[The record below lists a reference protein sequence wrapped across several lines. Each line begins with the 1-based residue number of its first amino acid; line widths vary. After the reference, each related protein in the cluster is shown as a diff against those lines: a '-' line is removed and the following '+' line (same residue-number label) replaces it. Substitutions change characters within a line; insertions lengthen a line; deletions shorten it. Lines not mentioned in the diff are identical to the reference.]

1 MTLLG
6 KGHYM
11 WQIPKCDGGSP
22 AAITARLVKSNASH
36 VMIKIADG
44 ASWPYNIDPKTK
56 VDWIPP
62 VLVALK
68 QAGLAVW
75 GWQYVRGDY
84 PEAEANLAVQ
94 RAVSL
99 GIDGFVVDAEIEYKK
114 AGKAGAARRYMT
126 ALRAGL
132 GSMPIALSTYR
143 FPRTHPDFPFAAFL
157 EQCDLA
163 MPQVYF
169 EQAHNVEDQL
179 ERCVQQYLA
188 LQPARPIIPTGPTYS
203 HGGWRPTAGEVER
216 FLVRAKAMGLTA
228 ANFWAYDFSTR
239 PSFHD
244 LWDAIAAFDWP
255 AGPPVTSSS
264 PFRSG
269 GGRLV
274 LALGCT
280 GVERGGASSCILRR
294 RRRSSPMRRPVLG
307 TADATTGAGSEHT
320 STRRWRPWY
329 APSTPRGTIDA
340 HSRSVADE
348 RGSGGRRVIQSLPAL
363 VLRAAGTVT

>member
-22 AAITARLVKSNASH
+22 AAITARVVKAGVSH

-44 ASWPYNIDPKTK
+44 YHWAYNVDQKTK

-62 VLVALK
+62 VLVALR
-68 QAGLAVW
+68 QEGVSVW

-84 PEAEANLAVQ
+84 PEAEAELAVQ
-94 RAVSL
+94 RARSL

-114 AGKAGAARRYMT
+114 SGKAAAARRYMT

-132 GSMPIALSTYR
+132 GDMPIALSTYR
-143 FPRTHPDFPFAAFL
+143 FPRTHPTLPFSAFL

-169 EQAHNVEDQL
+169 EQAHNVEGQL
-179 ERCVQQYLA
+179 ERCVEQYLA
-188 LQPARPIIPTGPTYS
+188 LKPARPVVPTGPTYS
-203 HGGWRPTAGEVER
+203 HAGWRPTAAEVER

-239 PSFHD
+239 SSFLD
-244 LWDAIAAFDWP
+244 LWEAVAAFDWP
-255 AGPPVTSSS
+255 AGPVVADMPE
-264 PFRSG
+264 
-269 GGRLV
+269 RLV
-274 LALGCT
+274 GRINEKDAALISALYQENAAHVTAERTIIGREAIAGWYRSLLAEGLPNAIFQVT
-280 GVERGGASSCILRR
+280 GKSGNGATRQFTWTARSERG
-294 RRRSSPMRRPVLG
+294 
-307 TADATTGAGSEHT
+307 
-320 STRRWRPWY
+320 
-329 APSTPRGTIDA
+329 
-340 HSRSVADE
+340 SVAD
-348 RGSGGRRVIQSLPAL
+348 GNDTLGLLDGRIQYHYSYFNI
-363 VLRAAGTVT
+363 R

>member
-36 VMIKIADG
+36 VLIKIADG

-114 AGKAGAARRYMT
+114 PGKAGAARRYMT

-143 FPRTHPDFPFAAFL
+143 FPRTHPGFPFSEFL

-169 EQAHNVEDQL
+169 EQAHNVEEQL

-188 LQPARPIIPTGPTYS
+188 LRPARPIIPTGPTYS

-239 PSFHD
+239 PSFQD
-244 LWDAIAAFDWP
+244 LWDAVAAFDWP
-255 AGPPVTSSS
+255 AGPPVADM
-264 PFRSG
+264 PE
-269 GGRLV
+269 RLV
-274 LALGCT
+274 GRINEKDAGLISGLYQENAAHVTSQRTIIGREAIAGWYRTLLSESLPNATFAVT
-280 GVERGGASSCILRR
+280 GKSGSGPTRQFTWTASSDRGK
-294 RRRSSPMRRPVLG
+294 VVDGNDTLG
-307 TADATTGAGSEHT
+307 LVD
-320 STRRWRPWY
+320 
-329 APSTPRGTIDA
+329 
-340 HSRSVADE
+340 
-348 RGSGGRRVIQSLPAL
+348 GRIQYHYSYFN
-363 VLRAAGTVT
+363 VR